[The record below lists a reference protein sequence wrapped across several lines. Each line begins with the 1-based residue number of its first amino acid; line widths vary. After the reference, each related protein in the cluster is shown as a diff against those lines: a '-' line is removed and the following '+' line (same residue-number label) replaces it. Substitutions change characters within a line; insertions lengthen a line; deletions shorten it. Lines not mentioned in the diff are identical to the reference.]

1 MALHGFE
8 KLNTVRDFRKL
19 EVWILGREFAVQCYE
34 VTGRFPREEQFGLTS
49 QIRRA
54 SVSIP
59 CNIAEG
65 AGRDS
70 DAEFLRFLRI
80 ALGSLN
86 EVETLFCISSD
97 LEMVSEPDRET
108 MLTSST
114 ALGVKLRNLATKVE
128 NDLVTTKRKL

>member
-1 MALHGFE
+1 M
-8 KLNTVRDFRKL
+8 
-19 EVWILGREFAVQCYE
+19 QCYE
-34 VTGRFPREEQFGLTS
+34 VTSRFPREEQFGLTS

-59 CNIAEG
+59 SNIAEG

-97 LEMVSEPDRET
+97 LDMVSEPDRDT

-128 NDLVTTKRKL
+128 NDLVSTKRKL